1 MSRLIVLPLRV
12 LNADA
17 DSAFLAFGLPEAITS
32 SLCALD
38 SVVVRSSATATRFA
52 NDPIDVEAIGAQAD
66 VDAVLHGTLLAG
78 SDEIRVSAQLVHVP
92 DGTVI
97 WSGMAQAPRGDVF
110 RLQDTL
116 TRRIVDALA
125 IRLSSRDQEL
135 LRRDIPSSPQAYELY
150 LRANQLSYDA
160 RHVQAARDLYL
171 RSVAEDP
178 GFAPAW
184 ARLGRTYRVIGK
196 YGGENLEMS
205 TTLAEDAFK
214 RALQIN
220 PDLAVAHGLY
230 AYLEADLGLAE
241 RALVRLLDQP
251 ATVTDPELLAGLVH
265 VCRYCGLLD
274 ESVAAHECARRLDPT
289 VRTSVAQTFWVRR
302 DYERAIDA
310 DVDSPSYISILAV
323 DGLGRTQEAIALASE
338 ALRRPTVPRTART
351 FISTFRAIFEGDRA
365 AALAG
370 AEQCLELDLPD
381 PEAFHRLGWMFA
393 RLGQDEVALTLL
405 RRAVESGFSCPF
417 HLEADPAFASIRA
430 SGGFAGI
437 LNLARQRQSAARAL
451 FEAHRGGDLLG
462 VHVKVT

>member
-1 MSRLIVLPLRV
+1 PPHVSRLIVLPLRV

-52 NDPIDVEAIGAQAD
+52 NDPIDVEAIGAQAG

-171 RSVAEDP
+171 RSVA
-178 GFAPAW
+178 
-184 ARLGRTYRVIGK
+184 
-196 YGGENLEMS
+196 
-205 TTLAEDAFK
+205 
-214 RALQIN
+214 
-220 PDLAVAHGLY
+220 
-230 AYLEADLGLAE
+230 
-241 RALVRLLDQP
+241 
-251 ATVTDPELLAGLVH
+251 
-265 VCRYCGLLD
+265 
-274 ESVAAHECARRLDPT
+274 
-289 VRTSVAQTFWVRR
+289 
-302 DYERAIDA
+302 
-310 DVDSPSYISILAV
+310 
-323 DGLGRTQEAIALASE
+323 
-338 ALRRPTVPRTART
+338 
-351 FISTFRAIFEGDRA
+351 
-365 AALAG
+365 
-370 AEQCLELDLPD
+370 
-381 PEAFHRLGWMFA
+381 
-393 RLGQDEVALTLL
+393 
-405 RRAVESGFSCPF
+405 
-417 HLEADPAFASIRA
+417 
-430 SGGFAGI
+430 
-437 LNLARQRQSAARAL
+437 
-451 FEAHRGGDLLG
+451 
-462 VHVKVT
+462 

>member
-1 MSRLIVLPLRV
+1 M
-12 LNADA
+12 
-17 DSAFLAFGLPEAITS
+17 
-32 SLCALD
+32 
-38 SVVVRSSATATRFA
+38 
-52 NDPIDVEAIGAQAD
+52 
-66 VDAVLHGTLLAG
+66 
-78 SDEIRVSAQLVHVP
+78 
-92 DGTVI
+92 
-97 WSGMAQAPRGDVF
+97 
-110 RLQDTL
+110 
-116 TRRIVDALA
+116 
-125 IRLSSRDQEL
+125 
-135 LRRDIPSSPQAYELY
+135 
-150 LRANQLSYDA
+150 
-160 RHVQAARDLYL
+160 
-171 RSVAEDP
+171 
-178 GFAPAW
+178 
-184 ARLGRTYRVIGK
+184 
-196 YGGENLEMS
+196 
-205 TTLAEDAFK
+205 
-214 RALQIN
+214 
-220 PDLAVAHGLY
+220 
-230 AYLEADLGLAE
+230 
-241 RALVRLLDQP
+241 
-251 ATVTDPELLAGLVH
+251 VH

-351 FISTFRAIFEGDRA
+351 FISTFRAIFEGDCA

-381 PEAFHRLGWMFA
+381 PEAFYRLGWMFA
-393 RLGQDEVALTLL
+393 RLGQEEVALTLL